1 MELYI
6 VRHGKTIWNAAGRTQ
21 GHTDIELNEEG
32 KAAALAFG
40 EKMKNTPFDVI
51 YSSPLKR
58 AYKTAELIRGEMSCP
73 IITDNRLIEISFGDM
88 EGLPYDTWLD
98 EACPYHYFF
107 SEPAKYIAP
116 PNGETLEEVCARTKE
131 FLTEV
136 IEPLV
141 EKESLGANFLDNLS
155 TISSNT
161 DNRSDIHSLTNH
173 LRILIVAHGALNK
186 GLMCH
191 LEGNDI
197 AHFWGDGL
205 QKNCEATIFT
215 YSNGIWS
222 RK

>member
-6 VRHGKTIWNAAGRTQ
+6 IRHGKTIWNAEGRTQ

-32 KAAALAFG
+32 KTAALAFG
-40 EKMKNTPFDVI
+40 EKMKDTPFDII

-58 AYKTAELIRGEMSCP
+58 AHVTAELIRGDMSCP
-73 IITDNRLIEISFGDM
+73 IITDERLMEISFGDM

-98 EACPYHYFF
+98 EACPQHYFF
-107 SEPAKYIAP
+107 TEPDKYIAP
-116 PNGETLEEVCARTKE
+116 PNGETIEAVCARTKD
-131 FLTEV
+131 FLTSV
-136 IEPLV
+136 IEPLAKQESV
-141 EKESLGANFLDNLS
+141 SSIQTSKE
-155 TISSNT
+155 
-161 DNRSDIHSLTNH
+161 
-173 LRILIVAHGALNK
+173 LRVLIVAHGALNK

-205 QKNCEATIFT
+205 QKNCEATIFS
-215 YSNGIWS
+215 YQNGIWT